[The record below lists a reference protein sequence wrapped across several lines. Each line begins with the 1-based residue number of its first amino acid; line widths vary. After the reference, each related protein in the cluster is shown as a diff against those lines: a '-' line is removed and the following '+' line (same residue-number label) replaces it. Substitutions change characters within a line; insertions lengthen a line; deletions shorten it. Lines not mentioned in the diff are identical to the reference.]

1 MFPVSYPVRCQ
12 HVLRFLL
19 SVLGGHLKGV
29 SLLKVLLE
37 QRQLLLSRAAGG
49 RGLSARGNGR
59 RTTLTHELKL
69 LDQRRW
75 EQNVAHY

>member
-37 QRQLLLSRAAGG
+37 QRQLLLSRAGGG

-75 EQNVAHY
+75 EQKVAHY